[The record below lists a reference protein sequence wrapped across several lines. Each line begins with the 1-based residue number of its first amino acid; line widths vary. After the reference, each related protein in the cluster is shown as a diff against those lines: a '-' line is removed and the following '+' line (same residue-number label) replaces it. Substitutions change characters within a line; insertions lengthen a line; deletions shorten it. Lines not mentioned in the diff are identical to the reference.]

1 MIRHRKKKRNMLR
14 VFFFAVTGIFVG
26 YSMYLINARAIGRE
40 PLPMPFGYGQAVVMS
55 GSMSPA
61 FEVDALLI
69 YHEQE
74 EYEVGDMVAF
84 LDYEGDLVTHR
95 IIQIDGETV
104 VTKGDANPIADVPI
118 KKDKIYGKVIH
129 IIPDVGKIVRILQKP
144 ELVLVLILLLFAGLE
159 WNYRQD
165 QKAARRRL
173 ENQRQELEELQR
185 ELKEQ
190 QEKK

>member
-1 MIRHRKKKRNMLR
+1 MLR